1 MTVIRLAVILVW
13 NPGKRMVS
21 SHCPDTGIQE
31 SLLVN
36 KQTSIESGYNVFDEI
51 IWKTGFQCQALE

>member
-1 MTVIRLAVILVW
+1 M
-13 NPGKRMVS
+13 S
-21 SHCPDTGIQE
+21 SQCLLLSSQCLLLSSQCPDTGIQE
-31 SLLVN
+31 SLLVY